1 MLIHAGSCAHRL
13 YVCLLSQAHPEVKT
27 LMGHE
32 WRTKYIVLAL
42 VAAHVYLGWVSQHLS
57 WPAYLFATYFFG
69 ATMTQALFLGIHEI
83 SHNLAFKT
91 PKYNRWLA
99 IFANL
104 PIVFPYAAVFRPYHL
119 DHHKFQGIDG
129 IDTDIPCRHECSLVR
144 GTASKIAWA
153 CCQIL
158 AYALRPCI
166 VAPFEF
172 NRTVALN
179 YAVQLSYDAFVLW
192 AWGWQ
197 PLAFHL
203 LCILV
208 AGGLHPCAGHFIS
221 EHYVFPHLSGT
232 QETYS
237 YYGPLNWLTWNVGYH
252 NEHHDFP
259 FVPWSRL
266 PALRRI
272 AHEHYDNLAQCDSWI
287 GVIYGYIVRPE
298 VGPFA
303 RVKRTNEYMGK
314 LE

>member
-1 MLIHAGSCAHRL
+1 MGGRFAKMASQRL
-13 YVCLLSQAHPEVKT
+13 YF
-27 LMGHE
+27 G
-32 WRTKYIVLAL
+32 VLNARL
-42 VAAHVYLGWVSQHLS
+42 CEIS

-129 IDTDIPCRHECSLVR
+129 IDTDIPCRHECSFVR

-172 NRTVALN
+172 NRAVELEGCDDARAQGVGKDLAAGPGDLRRSPANERALVAARDVGVNTIDSLELVVVQVVGAEDCCVGEDDGEVCKDGEP
-179 YAVQLSYDAFVLW
+179 AVVLW
-192 AWGWQ
+192 
-197 PLAFHL
+197 
-203 LCILV
+203 
-208 AGGLHPCAGHFIS
+208 
-221 EHYVFPHLSGT
+221 
-232 QETYS
+232 
-237 YYGPLNWLTWNVGYH
+237 
-252 NEHHDFP
+252 
-259 FVPWSRL
+259 RL
-266 PALRRI
+266 ER
-272 AHEHYDNLAQCDSWI
+272 Q
-287 GVIYGYIVRPE
+287 
-298 VGPFA
+298 
-303 RVKRTNEYMGK
+303 
-314 LE
+314 